1 MRIGSALATASD
13 KASVQ
18 TLLSCMTTVQSP
30 TRVLACFALP
40 TAAVRAQ
47 DAENNRGTLH
57 HLCLSEAIVLN
68 RRQWSQ
74 DQSMSTQY
82 AFVYFFSN
90 GWSIG
95 TTPDM
100 LVNWQ

>member
-18 TLLSCMTTVQSP
+18 TLLSCMTTVQSL

-74 DQSMSTQY
+74 GQSNEHAVRVCLFLLERMEHWT
-82 AFVYFFSN
+82 N
-90 GWSIG
+90 
-95 TTPDM
+95 PDM
-100 LVNWQ
+100 LVKL